1 MSRSPNAGWYGTGR
15 THVGLVRRANQDTL
29 LLRDELG
36 LWIIADGMGGHP
48 GGHVASKVAVE
59 TTVAH
64 LATTLA
70 ESNGRHTNGHTE
82 DLRRAVLQ
90 ANDALHAEG
99 DARPEYKGMGTT
111 LIVLHIAGF
120 PQAQAILAHVGD
132 SRAYLHRAGVLSQLT
147 RDHSWV
153 EDQIRAGLLSTD
165 DAAAHPLRHTL
176 TRALGIDRGVEPD
189 TLTLH
194 LQSGDQI
201 LLCTDGLTKMLSD
214 DEILESLASYGED
227 TQAACDDLICRA
239 NERGGQDNVTVL
251 LISEQVGTA

>member
-1 MSRSPNAGWYGTGR
+1 MSRPPNARWYGAGR
-15 THVGLVRRANQDTL
+15 TDVGLVRHANQDAL

-48 GGHVASKVAVE
+48 GGDVASKVAVE
-59 TTVAH
+59 TTAAH
-64 LATTLA
+64 LAASA

-82 DLRRAVLQ
+82 GLRRAVLQ

-120 PQAQAILAHVGD
+120 PQTQATLAHVGD
-132 SRAYLHRAGVLSQLT
+132 SRAYLHRAGALTQLT

-165 DAAAHPLRHTL
+165 EAAAHPLRHTL
-176 TRALGIDRGVEPD
+176 TRALGIGRGVEPD
-189 TLTLH
+189 ILTLH
-194 LQSGDQI
+194 LQTGDQI

-214 DEILESLASYGED
+214 GEILESLVGYGED
-227 TQAACDDLICRA
+227 AQAACDDLICRA

-251 LISEQVGTA
+251 LISNQVQAA